1 MDIYEA
7 AGMDEAAYEKLKEGV
22 HYIFRDDDDRNITVK
37 TVIQRGIERYD
48 REAFI
53 VGMLVGAETSTWTR
67 KAGDE
72 EDDRKIEEGN
82 IKVVMMVGDP
92 NLN

>member
-7 AGMDEAAYEKLKEGV
+7 AGMDEAAYEKLREGV

-37 TVIQRGIERYD
+37 TVIQRGIARYD

-53 VGMLVGAETSTWTR
+53 VGMLTGAETSTWTR
-67 KAGDE
+67 TEEE
-72 EDDRKIEEGN
+72 EDDRKVEEGN
-82 IKVVMMVGDP
+82 IKVVMMVGNP